1 MLRSSRPLLASSSRA
16 IVKQKASI
24 SSLRRL
30 PFQTA
35 DAVKPGNTTALR
47 ALTSQFIPLIPKTRY
62 ATKPP
67 PRLQSERNPE
77 EERKAGERKLESNP
91 GAVSSQSS
99 VRHFYEPDQRPREEE
114 DVSKDLKHDL
124 NIVKDTFRLNTVPK
138 ESYVLGLAGTIPYL
152 ATSLSTVYLS
162 WDLNTDFPSQ
172 SQFINNLLISHESA
186 QHWLGLLEP
195 LQLGYGAVIIS
206 FLGAIHWG
214 LEYAERAP
222 LRERTRFRYGLGVL
236 APAAAWPTLMLPVE
250 FALTAQ
256 FGAFVALYWADTHA
270 TRRGWAPSW
279 YSTYR
284 FVLTAIVGAAIAL
297 SLIGRAKVGDAKPRL
312 TGLGEKFREKRQ
324 GEQDYDEKWEEL
336 ENKEREK
343 IRKLKEEEENKKKEV
358 EKKAK
363 EKEAK
368 EKEVKEKEGKEREED
383 KGKEEKED
391 EK

>member
-16 IVKQKASI
+16 IVKQRASI

-30 PFQTA
+30 PFQTV
-35 DAVKPGNTTALR
+35 DTVKHVKHGTTTASR
-47 ALTSQFIPLIPKTRY
+47 ALTSQLIPLIQKTRY
-62 ATKPP
+62 ATNPP

-91 GAVSSQSS
+91 AAVSSQSS
-99 VRHFYEPDQRPREEE
+99 VRHFYEPDQRPRDEEN
-114 DVSKDLKHDL
+114 VSKDLQHDL

-138 ESYVLGLAGTIPYL
+138 ESYVLGLAGTVPYL
-152 ATSLSTVYLS
+152 ATSLTTVYLS

-186 QHWLGLLEP
+186 RHWLGLLEP

-222 LRERTRFRYGLGVL
+222 LRERTRFRYGLGML

-270 TRRGWAPSW
+270 SRRGWAPSW
-279 YSTYR
+279 YATYR

-312 TGLGEKFREKRQ
+312 TGLGEKFHEKRQ

-343 IRKLKEEEENKKKEV
+343 IRKLKEEEEKKKKEVEKKKKEV

-363 EKEAK
+363 EKEEK
-368 EKEVKEKEGKEREED
+368 EKEEG
-383 KGKEEKED
+383 KGKE
-391 EK
+391 

>member
-1 MLRSSRPLLASSSRA
+1 MLPSSRLLLASSSRA
-16 IVKQKASI
+16 IVRQRASI

-30 PFQTA
+30 PFQTV
-35 DAVKPGNTTALR
+35 DAVKHGNTTAPR
-47 ALTSQFIPLIPKTRY
+47 ALTSQLIPSIQKTRY

-77 EERKAGERKLESNP
+77 EEKKAGERKLESNP
-91 GAVSSQSS
+91 AAVSSQSS
-99 VRHFYEPDQRPREEE
+99 VRHFYEPDQRPRDEENF
-114 DVSKDLKHDL
+114 SKDLRHDL
-124 NIVKDTFRLNTVPK
+124 NIVKDAFRLNTVPK
-138 ESYVLGLAGTIPYL
+138 ESYVLGLAGTVPYL
-152 ATSLSTVYLS
+152 ATSISTVYLS

-186 QHWLGLLEP
+186 RHWLDLLEP

-222 LRERTRFRYGLGVL
+222 LRERTRFRYGLGML

-270 TRRGWAPSW
+270 SRRGWAPSW
-279 YSTYR
+279 YAPYR

-343 IRKLKEEEENKKKEV
+343 IRKLKEEEEKEKKKKEV

-363 EKEAK
+363 EKEEK
-368 EKEVKEKEGKEREED
+368 EKEEG
-383 KGKEEKED
+383 KGKEENED